1 MFQSVSCLFQLAVFP
16 RKAVARHPIWGG
28 GGGGE
33 QINNKKQVL
42 EIKLMDLTENE

>member
-1 MFQSVSCLFQLAVFP
+1 M
-16 RKAVARHPIWGG
+16 ARHPILVGGG

-42 EIKLMDLTENE
+42 EIKLMDLTEN